1 MAGSVDG
8 EADMAD
14 KEHVDAL
21 RKAREQM
28 VDSRRKWAKVLAEP
42 FTREKTSRAIAGL
55 IEAQQVIKI
64 LDEAIKDEASPS
76 AHLI

>member
-1 MAGSVDG
+1 
-8 EADMAD
+8 MAD

-28 VDSRRKWAKVLAEP
+28 VDTRRKWAKVLAEP

-55 IEAQQVIKI
+55 IEAQQVIEIIDK
-64 LDEAIKDEASPS
+64 AIKDEASPS
-76 AHLI
+76 THTN